1 MSEATKNISELLS
14 GTYGKTIVVGGTMYV
29 VKAPSIKVIMRSIQ
43 YLGKVN
49 LPEDGSMKKTM
60 KSVSSNLKSVVKGLS
75 LLVVGD
81 VPDYQERTEKVEE
94 QMLSGTKEELLQA
107 YIVVL
112 ELITG
117 RDFFVVCQLAMELAN
132 LTVRRK

>member
-1 MSEATKNISELLS
+1 
-14 GTYGKTIVVGGTMYV
+14 
-29 VKAPSIKVIMRSIQ
+29 MRSIQ